1 MTGDR
6 RPDGVWRQRAKFA
19 ARAFDAW
26 WEGYAF
32 DPARV
37 RAEIATGGRAIE
49 RPAAEIPE
57 LIWGEGRAEPGDAA
71 WTMRH
76 ARCLGLGPRSRVSI
90 FGAGGGAPIADV
102 RAGARWIADG
112 FGREAPVRRG
122 FSIRTYDEAMTR
134 IQRAGDDGALVF
146 FELHRDPDP
155 AAFARFACE
164 FLKPNAPAAFV
175 DFVLP
180 RSGQRLRDCFTE
192 IAPGAPRTAADMLK
206 SLKDAGYSP
215 GEPTDESRIF
225 APLIAR
231 GWRNWRRA
239 YEATLAIEGAARR
252 ADAMTF
258 LSDYARLWAER
269 FDALKSGALQVVR
282 IPARKAA

>member
-1 MTGDR
+1 MTGIERPEGGWR
-6 RPDGVWRQRAKFA
+6 RRAALA

-32 DPARV
+32 DPVRA
-37 RAEIATGGRAIE
+37 RAEIAAGGRAIE

-57 LIWGEGRAEPGDAA
+57 LIWGAGRLEPGDAA

-76 ARCLGLGPRSRVSI
+76 ARALGLGARSKVSI
-90 FGAGGGAPIADV
+90 FGAGRGAAVQDV

-112 FGREAPVRRG
+112 YSREAHGRRG
-122 FSIRTYDEAMTR
+122 APIKSYDEAMTR
-134 IQRAGDDGALVF
+134 LQRASDDGALVF

-155 AAFARFACE
+155 STFARFVGE

-180 RSGQRLRDCFTE
+180 RAGQRIRDCFTE
-192 IAPGAPRTAADMLK
+192 IAPGSPRSAAEFAKAIREAGFAPGEAADETR
-206 SLKDAGYSP
+206 A
-215 GEPTDESRIF
+215 F
-225 APLIAR
+225 VPLIAR
-231 GWRNWRRA
+231 GWRRWRRA
-239 YEATLAIEGAARR
+239 YEAALAVEGGVRR
-252 ADAMTF
+252 ADAMGF

-282 IPARKAA
+282 IPARKTI